1 MNQQLY
7 GQALRLLARRAH
19 GTEELRGK
27 LARRASDEEVS
38 EVLARLESNRLLH
51 DGDFAYL
58 RAESRRRRMWGNRRI
73 ERDLKRLGLDATIV
87 RLTLDRLDREYP
99 EAEALGR
106 AVRCWIRRHGA
117 PANASQLKRLFDHCL
132 RLGYRAE
139 AVREELSD
147 YFGTV
152 AW

>member
-73 ERDLKRLGLDATIV
+73 GRDLKRLGLDAKIV
-87 RLTLDRLDREYP
+87 RLTLSRLDREYP
-99 EAEALGR
+99 EAGSLGR
-106 AVRCWIRRHGA
+106 AVRIWVQRHGS
-117 PANASQLKRLFDHCL
+117 PTSASMLKRLFDSCL
-132 RLGYRAE
+132 RLGYGTE
-139 AVREELSD
+139 IVRRELSD
-147 YFGTV
+147 YFRTIE
-152 AW
+152 W